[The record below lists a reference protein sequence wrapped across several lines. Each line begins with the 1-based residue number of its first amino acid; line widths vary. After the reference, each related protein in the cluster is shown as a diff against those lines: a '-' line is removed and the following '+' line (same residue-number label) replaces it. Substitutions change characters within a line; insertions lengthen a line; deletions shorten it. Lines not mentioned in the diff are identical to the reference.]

1 MPSFTLRFIFLFAV
15 LALMHPT
22 LGAPASFQKQNALDA
37 QKLNA
42 QFAGLK
48 ASDSCTDGQSA
59 CVEGSFAQC
68 VGSAWTLKSCGSD
81 LTCFALPLVAKP
93 GTSLTC
99 DTESDA
105 IARMQAAGADAS
117 LTGSNPSNTSKASQ
131 SAKVSA
137 SAHVRAVT
145 LPSSGA
151 NAINRSS
158 AFGASTAPSPAVT
171 TPTVNSRAS
180 ELRKRQQLSSSV
192 DFSSSAASSISS
204 SSASTPVS
212 VTSAPTPSSSAT
224 PDCNGCEEDCD
235 TGHGVSVVTVVV
247 TTTVFAT
254 VTAAPTGTL
263 SVTSAAFQSASSVII
278 SSTASPSAS
287 AAASSADS
295 SSAFGSATVSNS
307 FSSPTATGFPTAT
320 TGFPVATSSGSSVAE
335 SIASTDFG
343 SASSNPVLQASPT
356 SVVSD
361 ASGSASS
368 IASPLSTIMLNK
380 PGFTSIV
387 VASPTSVVASFAPT
401 PSVTPAPNNII
412 LPTDSAAIASMIT
425 ATVN

>member
-287 AAASSADS
+287 AAASSAD
-295 SSAFGSATVSNS
+295 T
-307 FSSPTATGFPTAT
+307 TGFPTAT

-361 ASGSASS
+361 ASGS
-368 IASPLSTIMLNK
+368 
-380 PGFTSIV
+380 FTSIV

>member
-1 MPSFTLRFIFLFAV
+1 
-15 LALMHPT
+15 MHPT

-192 DFSSSAASSISS
+192 DFI
-204 SSASTPVS
+204 
-212 VTSAPTPSSSAT
+212 TSAPTPSSSAT

-287 AAASSADS
+287 AAASSAD
-295 SSAFGSATVSNS
+295 T
-307 FSSPTATGFPTAT
+307 TGFPTAT

-361 ASGSASS
+361 ASGS
-368 IASPLSTIMLNK
+368 
-380 PGFTSIV
+380 FTSIV

>member
-192 DFSSSAASSISS
+192 DFI
-204 SSASTPVS
+204 
-212 VTSAPTPSSSAT
+212 TSAPTPSSSAT